1 MSLSEG
7 VGLEILKAS
16 YRGDYRINMEFSDG
30 HRSEM
35 DFKPFL
41 TSSLNSE
48 ARQFLDSTRFKDFRI
63 EWGNLVWGDYDM
75 CFPIEDLYSGDLIK
89 SPLLA
94 VAEERATYSS
104 DADSTKT

>member
-7 VGLEILKAS
+7 VGLEIVKAS
-16 YRGDYRINMEFSDG
+16 YDGDYRIDMEFSDG

-35 DFKPFL
+35 DFKSFL
-41 TSSLNSE
+41 SSNPNSE
-48 ARQFLDSTRFKDFRI
+48 TRQFLDTNRFKDFRI

-75 CFPIEDLYSGDLIK
+75 CFPLEDLYSAELIK

-94 VAEERATYSS
+94 VAEKRATYGSA
-104 DADSTKT
+104 ADSTET

>member
-1 MSLSEG
+1 MSLSKG
-7 VGLEILKAS
+7 VGLEIVKAS
-16 YRGDYRINMEFSDG
+16 YKGDYRIDMEFSDG

-41 TSSLNSE
+41 SSNLNSE
-48 ARQFLDSTRFKDFRI
+48 TRQFLDPGRFKDFRI
-63 EWGNLVWGDYDM
+63 EWGNLVWGDYEM
-75 CFPIEDLYSGDLIK
+75 CFPLEDLYTGDLVK

-94 VAEERATYSS
+94 VAEERATYGS